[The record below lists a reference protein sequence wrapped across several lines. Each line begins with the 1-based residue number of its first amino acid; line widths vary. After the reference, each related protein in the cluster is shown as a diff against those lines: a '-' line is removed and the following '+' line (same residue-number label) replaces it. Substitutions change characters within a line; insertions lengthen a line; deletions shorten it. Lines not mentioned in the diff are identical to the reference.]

1 MYTKGVNMKIGIIGA
16 GHPFIYQYQALK
28 DLGFKIILCDKD
40 LSKIEK
46 YPEEKVTNYKR
57 LVGLVDAVLISTPPS
72 THKEIIDYFIQNKV
86 PIISEKPLVTKKK
99 DLEFLTNIN
108 NFYNIFH
115 FAYGL
120 EIDWFKNHLEAF
132 GTIKEIVAYINDP
145 YIVENHIRP
154 ESISLNGAYLDETIN
169 PLSAISKILG
179 IYPKYI
185 SSSLQYLTGDT
196 LDYASTANYQ
206 FGNINTT
213 INVTWN
219 DSDNRDKY
227 IDIYYEDKI
236 IRLDSMN
243 QQVINLTTKDILYKG
258 DGIRMYNHYYHGF
271 KDYLQNKSNI
281 EDAYYIN
288 ASILDYQ

>member
-1 MYTKGVNMKIGIIGA
+1 MKIGIIGA

-145 YIVENHIRP
+145 YIVENHIRS

>member
-1 MYTKGVNMKIGIIGA
+1 MRIGIIGA

-28 DLGFKIILCDKD
+28 DLGFTIILCDKV

-46 YPEEKVTNYKR
+46 YPEEKTTDYKR
-57 LVGLVDAVLISTPPS
+57 LVGLVDAVLISTPPG

-86 PIISEKPLVTKKK
+86 PIISEKPLVTKKQ
-99 DLEFLTNIN
+99 DLDFLNNID

-120 EIDWFKNHLEAF
+120 EINWFKNHLEAF

-145 YIVENHIRP
+145 YIVENHIRA

-179 IYPKYI
+179 IYPKYLY
-185 SSSLQYLTGDT
+185 SSLKYLDGDT
-196 LDYASTANYQ
+196 YDYASTASYQ
-206 FGNINTT
+206 YGNIKAT

-219 DSDNRDKY
+219 DFDNRDKY
-227 IDIYYEDKI
+227 IDIHFEDKI

-243 QQVINLTTKDILYKG
+243 QQVINLTTKEILYKG
-258 DGIRMYNHYYHGF
+258 EGIRMYNHYYYGF
-271 KDYLQNKSNI
+271 KDYLKNKSNI
-281 EDAYYIN
+281 EDAYQIN
-288 ASILDYQ
+288 TSILDYQ